1 MFLSVS
7 KSSLALYIHW
17 PFCKIKCP
25 YCDFNSYRKENV
37 NQSHWI
43 KAYLKGLELW
53 SSRLGE
59 RKITSIFFG
68 GGTPSLLDPT
78 HLELLLKKIDGLWG
92 INSDCEITIEAN
104 PNSVSSKKFKR
115 LHDIGINRV
124 SVGVQALN
132 NIDLKNLGRD
142 HNKNQAIKAIEIVK
156 KWFKNYNLDFIY
168 GRQFQS
174 TNQWEDELTQIIF
187 LESPHL
193 SLYQLT
199 IEENTT
205 FHKLYNN
212 DLLKGLPTNEMA
224 SEMFDITR
232 QLCEKGG
239 YKQYETSNFA
249 KKIFKC
255 KHNLSYW
262 KYDDYIGL
270 GPGAHGRV
278 KILGKKYA
286 TEEEKNPNI
295 WFKKTISFKSETP
308 KLSLLNDR
316 IAFEEKLIM
325 NLRIFEEIPIFIFD
339 RKKIEPVVIELVEN
353 NLIKINKNKI
363 IVKEGGKKMLDYISR
378 CLVDCY

>member
-1 MFLSVS
+1 MSVS

-37 NQSHWI
+37 NQSHWV

-78 HLELLLKKIDGLWG
+78 HLELLLKKIDDLWG
-92 INSDCEITIEAN
+92 IDSDCEITIEAN
-104 PNSVSSKKFKR
+104 PNSVSSKKFKG

-174 TNQWEDELTQIIF
+174 TNEWENELTQIIF
-187 LESPHL
+187 LEAPHL

-224 SEMFDITR
+224 SEMFDVTR
-232 QLCEKGG
+232 QVCEKGG

-249 KKIFKC
+249 KKKFKC

-278 KILGKKYA
+278 EILGKKYA
-286 TEEEKNPNI
+286 TEEEKNPDI
-295 WFKKTISFKSETP
+295 WFKKTVSLKSETP

-339 RKKIEPVVIELVEN
+339 RKKIDPVVIELVEN

>member
-78 HLELLLKKIDGLWG
+78 HLELLLKKIDDLWG

-104 PNSVSSKKFKR
+104 PNSVSSKKFKG

-224 SEMFDITR
+224 SEMFDVTR
-232 QLCEKGG
+232 KLCEKGG

-249 KKIFKC
+249 KKNFKC

-286 TEEEKNPNI
+286 TEEEKNPDI
-295 WFKKTISFKSETP
+295 WFKKTVSFKSETP
-308 KLSLLNDR
+308 KLSLLDDK

-325 NLRIFEEIPIFIFD
+325 NLRIFEEIPIIIFD
-339 RKKIEPVVIELVEN
+339 QKKIDPVVIELVEN
-353 NLIKINKNKI
+353 NLIKIYENKI
-363 IVKEGGKKMLDYISR
+363 ILKEGGKKMLDYISR
-378 CLVDCY
+378 CLVECY

>member
-1 MFLSVS
+1 MEG
-7 KSSLALYIHW
+7 SSLALYIHW

-78 HLELLLKKIDGLWG
+78 HLELLLKKIDDLWG

-104 PNSVSSKKFKR
+104 PNSVSFKKFKG

-224 SEMFDITR
+224 SEMFDVTR

-239 YKQYETSNFA
+239 YERYETSNFA
-249 KKIFKC
+249 KKNFKC

-286 TEEEKNPNI
+286 TEEEKNPDI
-295 WFKKTISFKSETP
+295 WFKKTVSFKSETP

-339 RKKIEPVVIELVEN
+339 RKKIDPVVIELVEN

>member
-1 MFLSVS
+1 M
-7 KSSLALYIHW
+7 
-17 PFCKIKCP
+17 
-25 YCDFNSYRKENV
+25 
-37 NQSHWI
+37 
-43 KAYLKGLELW
+43 W

-104 PNSVSSKKFKR
+104 PNSVSSKKFKG

-224 SEMFDITR
+224 SEMFDVTT
-232 QLCEKGG
+232 QVCEKGG

-249 KKIFKC
+249 KKNFQC
-255 KHNLSYW
+255 QHNLSYW

-278 KILGKKYA
+278 KILGRKYA
-286 TEEEKNPNI
+286 TEEEKNPDI
-295 WFKKTISFKSETP
+295 WFKKTVSFKSETP

-339 RKKIEPVVIELVEN
+339 RKKIDPVVIELVEN

>member
-1 MFLSVS
+1 MSVS

-25 YCDFNSYRKENV
+25 YCDFNSYRKEYV

-53 SSRLGE
+53 SSRLDE

-104 PNSVSSKKFKR
+104 PNSVSSKKFKG

-224 SEMFDITR
+224 SEMFDVTR
-232 QLCEKGG
+232 QVCEKGG

-249 KKIFKC
+249 KKNFQC

-286 TEEEKNPNI
+286 TEEEKNPDI
-295 WFKKTISFKSETP
+295 WFKKTVSFKSETP

-339 RKKIEPVVIELVEN
+339 RKKIDPVVIELVEN

>member
-1 MFLSVS
+1 M
-7 KSSLALYIHW
+7 
-17 PFCKIKCP
+17 
-25 YCDFNSYRKENV
+25 
-37 NQSHWI
+37 
-43 KAYLKGLELW
+43 W

-78 HLELLLKKIDGLWG
+78 HLELLLKKIDDLWG

-104 PNSVSSKKFKR
+104 PNSVSSKKFKG

-174 TNQWEDELTQIIF
+174 TNEWEDELTQIIF
-187 LESPHL
+187 LEAPHL

-205 FHKLYNN
+205 FYKLYNN

-224 SEMFDITR
+224 SEMFDVT
-232 QLCEKGG
+232 
-239 YKQYETSNFA
+239 KQ
-249 KKIFKC
+249 
-255 KHNLSYW
+255 
-262 KYDDYIGL
+262 
-270 GPGAHGRV
+270 V
-278 KILGKKYA
+278 
-286 TEEEKNPNI
+286 
-295 WFKKTISFKSETP
+295 
-308 KLSLLNDR
+308 
-316 IAFEEKLIM
+316 M
-325 NLRIFEEIPIFIFD
+325 
-339 RKKIEPVVIELVEN
+339 
-353 NLIKINKNKI
+353 
-363 IVKEGGKKMLDYISR
+363 
-378 CLVDCY
+378 

>member
-1 MFLSVS
+1 M
-7 KSSLALYIHW
+7 
-17 PFCKIKCP
+17 
-25 YCDFNSYRKENV
+25 
-37 NQSHWI
+37 
-43 KAYLKGLELW
+43 ELW
-53 SSRLGE
+53 SSRLDE

-78 HLELLLKKIDGLWG
+78 HLELILKKIDALWG
-92 INSDCEITIEAN
+92 INSNCEITIEAN
-104 PNSVSSKKFKR
+104 PNSVSCKKFKG
-115 LHDIGINRV
+115 LYDIGINRV

-224 SEMFDITR
+224 SEMFDVTKR
-232 QLCEKGG
+232 LCEKGG

-249 KKIFKC
+249 KKNFKC

-286 TEEEKNPNI
+286 TEEEKNPDI
-295 WFKKTISFKSETP
+295 WFKKTVSFKSETP
-308 KLSLLNDR
+308 KLSLLNDK

-325 NLRIFEEIPIFIFD
+325 NLRIFEEIPIIIFD
-339 RKKIEPVVIELVEN
+339 QKKIDPVVIELVEN
-353 NLIKINKNKI
+353 NLIKIYENKI
-363 IVKEGGKKMLDYISR
+363 ILKEGGKKMLDYISR
-378 CLVDCY
+378 CLVECY

>member
-1 MFLSVS
+1 MSVS

-78 HLELLLKKIDGLWG
+78 HLELLLKKIDDLWG

-104 PNSVSSKKFKR
+104 PNSVSSKKFKG

-224 SEMFDITR
+224 SEMFDVTR

-249 KKIFKC
+249 KKNFKC

-270 GPGAHGRV
+270 GPGAHVRV
-278 KILGKKYA
+278 EIIGKKYA
-286 TEEEKNPNI
+286 TEEEKNPDI
-295 WFKKTISFKSETP
+295 WFKKTVSFKSETP
-308 KLSLLNDR
+308 KLSLLNDK

-325 NLRIFEEIPIFIFD
+325 NLRIFKEIPIFIFD
-339 RKKIEPVVIELVEN
+339 RKKIGPVVVELVEN

-363 IVKEGGKKMLDYISR
+363 IVKERGKKMLDYISR